1 MYYITVK
8 QHRKA
13 KQLTWEDVIADNVV
27 LNDFTLDA
35 SNATATV
42 TRKFETIN
50 QEVLDKVDVDGII
63 DWLKMFN
70 EHNKKLFEAERRS
83 LYHSFKIP
91 KSTGGFRQIDAPCD
105 ELKTEMSRLVNF
117 IKNDCGVLYHTSA
130 FAYVEGRSIV
140 DNNRKH
146 QKNESNWYLKTDF
159 SGFFPSTTVEF
170 AMKMLSMVFPLSEV
184 CKRPDGYDAL
194 SKAISLSFI
203 DDSLVQGSPLS
214 PFLTNWLMIPIDHAI
229 FNELA
234 HRNIVYTRYADDM
247 HISAKDKFPWQ
258 EVVEIIRKTLKE
270 FGAPYEIKKEK
281 THFGSRKGKN
291 WCLGL
296 MINAENN
303 ITVGYKK
310 KQWFKAALS
319 SFILDTKNGKPWD
332 IGDVQHLR
340 GQLSYY
346 MMVEPEYFK
355 EIVNRQ
361 NSKWNVNVKE
371 MFKKYLNGS
380 L

>member
-1 MYYITVK
+1 MIYVTTR
-8 QHRKA
+8 QHRKPH
-13 KQLTWEDVIADNVV
+13 QLTWEDVIADKVV
-27 LNDFTLDA
+27 LNDYTLDA
-35 SNATATV
+35 SNATATI

-50 QEVLDKVDVDGII
+50 QSILDKVDVDGMIN
-63 DWLKMFN
+63 WLKHFN
-70 EHNKKLFEAERRS
+70 ESNDKLIKAERRS
-83 LYHSFKIP
+83 LYYSFKIP

-105 ELKTEMSRLVNF
+105 ELKSEMSRLVNF

-140 DNNRKH
+140 DNNKKH

-234 HRNIVYTRYADDM
+234 GRNIVYTRYADDM
-247 HISAKDKFPWQ
+247 HISAKEKFPW
-258 EVVEIIRKTLKE
+258 EEIVNIIKKTLKE

-281 THFGSRKGKN
+281 THFGSQKGKN

-296 MINAENN
+296 MINADNN

-310 KQWFKAALS
+310 KQQFRAALT
-319 SFILDTKNGKPWD
+319 SFILDTKNGRHWD
-332 IGDVQHLR
+332 MGDVQHLR
-340 GQLSYY
+340 GLMSYY
-346 MMVEPEYFK
+346 TMVEPDYFGT
-355 EIVNRQ
+355 IIDRQ
-361 NSKWNVNVKE
+361 NKKWDVNVKQ
-371 MFKKYLNGS
+371 MFKQYLNGTM
-380 L
+380 

>member
-1 MYYITVK
+1 MIYVTTR
-8 QHRKA
+8 QHRKPR
-13 KQLTWEDVIADNVV
+13 QLTWEDVIADKVV
-27 LNDFTLDA
+27 LNDYTLDA
-35 SNATATV
+35 SNATATI
-42 TRKFETIN
+42 TKKFETIN
-50 QEVLDKVDVDGII
+50 QNILDKIDVDGMIN
-63 DWLKMFN
+63 WLKHFN
-70 EHNKKLFEAERRS
+70 ESNDKLIKAERRS
-83 LYHSFKIP
+83 LYYSFKIP

-105 ELKTEMSRLVNF
+105 ELKSEMSRLVNF

-140 DNNRKH
+140 DNNKKH

-184 CKRPDGYDAL
+184 CKRPDGHDAL

-203 DDSLVQGSPLS
+203 DNSLVQGSPLS
-214 PFLTNWLMIPIDHAI
+214 PFLTNWIMIPIDHAI

-234 HRNIVYTRYADDM
+234 GRNIVYTRYADDM
-247 HISAKDKFPWQ
+247 HISAKEKFPW
-258 EVVEIIRKTLKE
+258 EEIVNIIKKTLKE

-296 MINAENN
+296 MINADNN

-310 KQWFKAALS
+310 KQQFRAALT
-319 SFILDTKNGKPWD
+319 SFILDTKNGRRWD
-332 IGDVQHLR
+332 MGDVQHLR
-340 GQLSYY
+340 GLMSYY
-346 MMVEPEYFK
+346 TMVEPDYFGT
-355 EIVNRQ
+355 IIDRQ
-361 NSKWNVNVKE
+361 NKKWDVNVKQ
-371 MFKKYLNGS
+371 MFKQYLNGTM
-380 L
+380 